1 MDRDLLR
8 QTLSHHGQS
17 LFTHLKCEQSENPDF
32 KAIELDLSKASYQR
46 KYGGEDNALVEQFIA
61 RKADILF
68 APSWKSSATVEDPY
82 AIMPPLEQFMVVS
95 FEERRNLLYRDME
108 RGDIVIGRINS
119 IRDFGFFVTL
129 ICMAGGLERDI
140 EDLELTALCPLR
152 DVPSNGNHDDPL
164 SYYQINDLIRAGVK
178 DIDRYH
184 EKITISLQP
193 SSRAP
198 NLMSL
203 KLGVFSRDDLPLQYS
218 RSVRVANDNTE
229 TYERV
234 LEDTIG
240 YSNPSNVEYLLGKI
254 GISDTQPP
262 SLMRGL
268 QSKHFL
274 EEDFATIIRKKQSA
288 SWALKC
294 VRVGV
299 DHFKSGR
306 HVEAMNE
313 YNKALNIDTNNV
325 EALVARGA
333 LYANKGSLLKAITDF
348 ELALE
353 SCPTHRNAKKYLCQT
368 LVERGGQLE
377 EEEKLVTAEG
387 LYRKALALE
396 DSFPDAKEALR
407 KIELLIQ
414 VSWYIPWV
422 MPTIP
427 LVSHLRSYASIGKM
441 KKKRK
446 ISSSSSTSL
455 SSTSSSDHSSSWRR
469 TSKKKKSKH
478 RRSSRGEKRKRRVS
492 SRDNRSV
499 SEEWYPAPP
508 NTTTTSF
515 LDQKCSLVRLFEGP
529 ERTEEHSQPH
539 SKGRHR
545 SHHSLSLVS
554 TDAPDNSRGRFEDDP
569 GDSSPHQAESSQGKG
584 VRDDKT
590 SDEVN
595 EREAYRGHW
604 KSQGQEDQSIPQ
616 EVLSSLEKAKLR
628 RMSSSA
634 SSEHSCKS
642 DRYAND
648 LASQSHIFS
657 HRRSYSGRYGST
669 EEGDEKNKATRR
681 SDGRDNSAKL
691 TDASLNGKGSAGGN
705 KALSTNLLDIF
716 SQIAQFEKEKCFK
729 PKK

>member
-68 APSWKSSATVEDPY
+68 APSWKSSATVEDVLEEGEGKPY

-414 VSWYIPWV
+414 KS
-422 MPTIP
+422 
-427 LVSHLRSYASIGKM
+427 LKLREEAAAKEAEKAKNVETSAEKL
-441 KKKRK
+441 RK
-446 ISSSSSTSL
+446 IL
-455 SSTSSSDHSSSWRR
+455 KEEKSWSPISPR
-469 TSKKKKSKH
+469 
-478 RRSSRGEKRKRRVS
+478 EKRKRRVS

>member
-1 MDRDLLR
+1 
-8 QTLSHHGQS
+8 
-17 LFTHLKCEQSENPDF
+17 
-32 KAIELDLSKASYQR
+32 
-46 KYGGEDNALVEQFIA
+46 
-61 RKADILF
+61 
-68 APSWKSSATVEDPY
+68 
-82 AIMPPLEQFMVVS
+82 MPPLEQFMEVS
-95 FEERRNLLYRDME
+95 FEEQRNLLYRDME

-164 SYYQINDLIRAGVK
+164 S
-178 DIDRYH
+178 
-184 EKITISLQP
+184 
-193 SSRAP
+193 
-198 NLMSL
+198 
-203 KLGVFSRDDLPLQYS
+203 
-218 RSVRVANDNTE
+218 RSVRVAIDNTE

-294 VRVGV
+294 
-299 DHFKSGR
+299 
-306 HVEAMNE
+306 
-313 YNKALNIDTNNV
+313 
-325 EALVARGA
+325 
-333 LYANKGSLLKAITDF
+333 YANKGSLLKAITDF

-377 EEEKLVTAEG
+377 KEQKLVTAEG
-387 LYRKALALE
+387 LYRKALALK

-414 VSWYIPWV
+414 KS
-422 MPTIP
+422 
-427 LVSHLRSYASIGKM
+427 LKLREEAAAKEAEKVKNVEMSAEKLRKILKEEKRM
-441 KKKRK
+441 KKKRT
-446 ISSSSSTSL
+446 ISSSTSL
-455 SSTSSSDHSSSWRR
+455 SSTSSSDHSSSWCRK
-469 TSKKKKSKH
+469 SKTKKRKH
-478 RRSSRGEKRKRRVS
+478 RRSSQGEKRKRKVL
-492 SRDNRSV
+492 SRDDRSV

-508 NTTTTSF
+508 NTTTSF

-569 GDSSPHQAESSQGKG
+569 VDSSPQRAESSKGKG

-590 SDEVN
+590 SDEEVN
-595 EREAYRGHW
+595 EREASRGHW
-604 KSQGQEDQSIPQ
+604 KSQGQADQSIPQ
-616 EVLSSLEKAKLR
+616 EVLSSLEKAKHR

-642 DRYAND
+642 DWYAND
-648 LASQSHIFS
+648 LTSQSHIS
-657 HRRSYSGRYGST
+657 SYRRSDSGRYGST
-669 EEGDEKNKATRR
+669 EQGDVKNKATRR
-681 SDGRDNSAKL
+681 SDGRDNRYS

-705 KALSTNLLDIF
+705 KELSTNLLDIF
-716 SQIAQFEKEKCFK
+716 SQIAQFEKEKYFQAEKVNSAFSRCFNHLIS
-729 PKK
+729 

>member
-1 MDRDLLR
+1 MERDLLR
-8 QTLSHHGQS
+8 KTLSHHGQS
-17 LFTHLKCEQSENPDF
+17 LFTHPCYPCSMF
-32 KAIELDLSKASYQR
+32 CR

-82 AIMPPLEQFMVVS
+82 AIMPPLEQFMAVS
-95 FEERRNLLYRDME
+95 FEERRNLLYME
-108 RGDIVIGRINS
+108 RGDIVISRINS

-152 DVPSNGNHDDPL
+152 DVPSNSYHDDLQQTDPYTMCCAL
-164 SYYQINDLIRAGVK
+164 AGVK

-193 SSRAP
+193 TSRAP

-218 RSVRVANDNTE
+218 RSVSVANDNTE
-229 TYERV
+229 MYERV

-240 YSNPSNVEYLLGKI
+240 YSNPSSVEYLLGKI

-268 QSKHFL
+268 QSRHASNISLRRTLPQLSK
-274 EEDFATIIRKKQSA
+274 KKQSA

-306 HVEAMNE
+306 HVEAMKE

-325 EALVARGA
+325 EAFVARGA

-368 LVERGGQLE
+368 LVERAGQLE
-377 EEEKLVTAEG
+377 EEEKLIIAEG
-387 LYRKALALE
+387 LYRKALALT
-396 DSFPDAKEALR
+396 SFPDAKEALR

-427 LVSHLRSYASIGKM
+427 LVSHLRSYALIGK
-441 KKKRK
+441 
-446 ISSSSSTSL
+446 
-455 SSTSSSDHSSSWRR
+455 
-469 TSKKKKSKH
+469 
-478 RRSSRGEKRKRRVS
+478 
-492 SRDNRSV
+492 SV
-499 SEEWYPAPP
+499 SDCF
-508 NTTTTSF
+508 NT
-515 LDQKCSLVRLFEGP
+515 L
-529 ERTEEHSQPH
+529 
-539 SKGRHR
+539 
-545 SHHSLSLVS
+545 
-554 TDAPDNSRGRFEDDP
+554 
-569 GDSSPHQAESSQGKG
+569 
-584 VRDDKT
+584 
-590 SDEVN
+590 
-595 EREAYRGHW
+595 
-604 KSQGQEDQSIPQ
+604 I
-616 EVLSSLEKAKLR
+616 
-628 RMSSSA
+628 
-634 SSEHSCKS
+634 
-642 DRYAND
+642 
-648 LASQSHIFS
+648 
-657 HRRSYSGRYGST
+657 
-669 EEGDEKNKATRR
+669 
-681 SDGRDNSAKL
+681 
-691 TDASLNGKGSAGGN
+691 
-705 KALSTNLLDIF
+705 
-716 SQIAQFEKEKCFK
+716 
-729 PKK
+729 